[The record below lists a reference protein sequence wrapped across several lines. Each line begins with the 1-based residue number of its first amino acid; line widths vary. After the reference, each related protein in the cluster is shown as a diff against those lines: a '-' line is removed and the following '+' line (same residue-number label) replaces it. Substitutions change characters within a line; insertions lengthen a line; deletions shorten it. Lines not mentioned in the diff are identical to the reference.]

1 MDLQKIKDVLKEYAQ
16 NKELD
21 LFDVTYR
28 RSDQIL
34 SVTFDEEL
42 SMDKLEEISA
52 EVSKLLDAYEDEFD
66 DNYFLDVSTVGAE
79 RPIRNEE
86 ELNKAVGN
94 YIFVKDKEG
103 EYYGDLISLENG
115 IIRLE
120 VKDKTRTR
128 TVEIDYKNT
137 KEVRYAVR
145 F

>member
-94 YIFVKDKEG
+94 YIFVKDKDG
-103 EYYGDLISLENG
+103 EYYGDLVSFENG

-120 VKDKTRTR
+120 VKDKNRTR
-128 TVEIDYKNT
+128 TVEVDYKNT